1 MIESTKARKKKQI
14 ALQLLE
20 CFAHCRSF
28 TLEQDHASIHDSN
41 YTQKWCQEHVP
52 NFLSKSETPAKMDDI
67 WCIERL
73 WGVMTKKVY
82 EYPAPKT
89 MEELKERIVNCWNDI
104 SSKTLR
110 KMVHQMPLR
119 IKEVLRIKGNKL
131 INFKQSCQCSF
142 CQNNS

>member
-1 MIESTKARKKKQI
+1 MIQI
-14 ALQLLE
+14 ILKNGVKNMFQIFCQKVKLQQRWMTFGALK
-20 CFAHCRSF
+20 
-28 TLEQDHASIHDSN
+28 D
-41 YTQKWCQEHVP
+41 YG
-52 NFLSKSETPAKMDDI
+52 
-67 WCIERL
+67 
-73 WGVMTKKVY
+73 GVMTKKVY